1 MKHFQEI
8 LLTLG
13 ANSAELLIEKAD
25 WDYWKAEYVTP
36 VSTVSGYYL
45 YLKHKCPL
53 KEASPQNLSK
63 WRDLAGRDGY
73 EVIVTPKS
81 ELAQKINVTKD
92 TFRAKNVRTSKQL
105 LQDNFIKDM
114 KPLPVSVEEYFVEPA
129 IELENNITEQKGIDF
144 LKGWLSG
151 TKQGPK
157 SASIA
162 VLVAD
167 GGIGKTTVSRYVC
180 DKIHRQDTSIIPI
193 LIESDQWKHLV
204 QSNITMDV
212 LWDLAVSR
220 RFDQANRLLSNE
232 TALRALIQAGLFV
245 VIFDG
250 FDELCGSTSCAYDAG
265 EVISKLADITTSEDD
280 YVQSRILLTSRK
292 TYWESVSDTV
302 NTDEIEV
309 FSLKGFDNDKRK
321 QYFDV
326 RLSDIREQDIA
337 NRLAR
342 EICGSLYESIT
353 VEGQNEDRP
362 SGVPFVLDLIAQY
375 VHGNPDVNLNPYT
388 GDHLEQLLIDIC
400 RRENNRQILN
410 IDANNQIILFEEIF
424 REFPVNF
431 TIEDLKLYLECLC
444 NVTDPG
450 VIQRFTVHS
459 LLSRV
464 DDNHFGP
471 KYEVLRVYFIA
482 RFLAHGLTSLYG
494 KSDRSK
500 ISRILAAN
508 STGKTQ
514 VIDWL
519 VRQLRQLES
528 SNIFDAFRHAVD
540 IINDP
545 NNKDAYKASSIAL
558 FNLAKYFVDGNDR
571 KDRLVSIAKLL
582 CSRQR
587 NSSNEFI
594 KSAFSSA
601 VKSYDFTDVSFI
613 NCVFVDVDFRGCK
626 FNESTKFIECTFEG
640 TLLFERC
647 DDANLI
653 DFSGCTYSKEA
664 EFAISKLK
672 EKLPRQDLKKSFA
685 EDALMR
691 ALKKF
696 KSHFGYTSIQ
706 FRHKNSGFK
715 NGNPYNVLIWDVLL
729 DQNIIQ
735 RHEISNVGDGGL
747 NLTDDRELKRE
758 ITTYLDNAVLGQR
771 LNGVIDELIKK

>member
-8 LLTLG
+8 LQTLG
-13 ANSAELLIEKAD
+13 ANTANLLIEKPE
-25 WDYWKAEYVTP
+25 WDFWKAEYVTP

-53 KEASPQNLSK
+53 KEASPPNLSK
-63 WRDLAGRDGY
+63 WKDIAGRDGY
-73 EVIVTPKS
+73 EVIVTPRS
-81 ELAQKINVTKD
+81 ELAQKISVTKD
-92 TFRAKNVRTSKQL
+92 TFKARNVRTSKQL

-129 IELENNITEQKGIDF
+129 IEVESNITEQKGIDF

-151 TKQGPK
+151 TKLGPN

-162 VLVAD
+162 VLIAD

-180 DKIHRQDTSIIPI
+180 DKIQRQDSSIIPI

-204 QSNITMDV
+204 QSNITMEV

-265 EVISKLADITTSEDD
+265 EVISRLSDITTSEDD
-280 YVQSRILLTSRK
+280 YVQARILLTSRK
-292 TYWESVSDTV
+292 TYWDSVSDTV

-309 FSLKGFDNDKRK
+309 FNLKGFDNDKRK
-321 QYFDV
+321 QYFEA
-326 RLSDIREQDIA
+326 RLTDSKERDIA

-342 EICGSLYESIT
+342 EICGSIYDSVTI
-353 VEGQNEDRP
+353 EGQNEDRP

-375 VHGNPDVNLNPYT
+375 VHGNHDINLNPYS

-400 RRENNRQILN
+400 RRENNRQDLN
-410 IDANNQIILFEEIF
+410 IDAKSQLLLFEELF
-424 REFPVNF
+424 REFPANF
-431 TIEDLKLYLECLC
+431 TLDDLKLYLECLC

-450 VIQRFTVHS
+450 VIQRFSVHS

-464 DDNHFGP
+464 DQNHFGP

-482 RFLAHGLTSLYG
+482 RFLAHGLTLLYE

-500 ISRILAAN
+500 ISKILAAN

-519 VRQLRQLES
+519 VRQLRQLDA

-540 IINDP
+540 IINDQSNRETHKP
-545 NNKDAYKASSIAL
+545 SSIAI
-558 FNLAKYFVDGNDR
+558 FNLAKYFVEGNDR
-571 KDRLVSIAKLL
+571 KDRLASLAKLL
-582 CSRQR
+582 CCRQR
-587 NSSNEFI
+587 NGCYEFHR
-594 KSAFSSA
+594 SAFSGTI
-601 VKSYDFTDVSFI
+601 KSYDFTNATFI
-613 NCVFVDVDFRGCK
+613 NCIFSDVDFRGCN
-626 FNESTKFIECTFEG
+626 FNETSKFIECTFEG
-640 TLLFERC
+640 TLMFERC
-647 DDANLI
+647 DNANLI
-653 DFSGCTYSKEA
+653 DFAGCMYSKEA
-664 EFAISKLK
+664 EFIISKLK
-672 EKLPRQDLKKSFA
+672 EQSPRQDLKKAFA

-696 KSHFGYTSIQ
+696 KSHYGYTSIQ
-706 FRHKNSGFK
+706 YRHKNSGFK
-715 NGNPYNVLIWDVLL
+715 NGNPYNTVVWEILL
-729 DQNIIQ
+729 SQNIIQ

-758 ITTYLDNAVLGQR
+758 ITTYMDNAVVGLR
-771 LNGVIDELIKK
+771 LKGVIDELIK